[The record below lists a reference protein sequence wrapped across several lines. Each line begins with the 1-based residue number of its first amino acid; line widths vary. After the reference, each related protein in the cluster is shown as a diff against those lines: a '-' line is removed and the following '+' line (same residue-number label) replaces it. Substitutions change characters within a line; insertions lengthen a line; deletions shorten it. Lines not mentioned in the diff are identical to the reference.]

1 MLNYLRVV
9 LDPRLEFIVFKGFAV
24 TFVFAVQ
31 ELVNKWGKMQ
41 LSYSSELNRKV
52 AEISNIS
59 PKIGTNFTFQ
69 A

>member
-1 MLNYLRVV
+1 MLNYPRVV
-9 LDPRLEFIVFKGFAV
+9 LDPRLGFTVFKGFAV

-41 LSYSSELNRKV
+41 LPYSPELDRKV
-52 AEISNIS
+52 AEISDIS